1 MFLHI
6 LRLSHSMG
14 ATRLGRVSK
23 QLPRYCDLVQ
33 DLPLSDP
40 FYEEPVYDVII
51 LLIKKFHFK
60 VFYSSF
66 KNNFTFY

>member
-1 MFLHI
+1 M
-6 LRLSHSMG
+6 
-14 ATRLGRVSK
+14 GRVSK

-51 LLIKKFHFK
+51 LLIINHKEI
-60 VFYSSF
+60 SF
-66 KNNFTFY
+66 QSILFFI